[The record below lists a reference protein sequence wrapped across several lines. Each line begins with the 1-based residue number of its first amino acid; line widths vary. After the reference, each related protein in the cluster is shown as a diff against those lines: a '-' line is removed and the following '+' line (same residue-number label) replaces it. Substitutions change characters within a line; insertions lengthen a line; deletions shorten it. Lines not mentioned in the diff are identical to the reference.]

1 MKKFKMRI
9 LVTMTG
15 VFFSFIYNICYA
27 AEQLE
32 HHLNRGLGAGTL
44 FAIEAFF
51 EIEETDRSL
60 KYFILNRDVAGIFFV
75 NIIVILVLVIGILM
89 INIFRR
95 QKTEQLLRQ
104 SQDGYKE
111 LLTGIPNTVISL
123 EDGRLKFIN
132 QCGINF
138 LGLEGKENITWPEL
152 KRVFMEDIDVYM
164 AEELPRQIEMRIKT
178 LHKEL
183 KEVEVTIVA
192 NNKEAVSKSVI
203 MVIQDIS
210 HRRLLYE
217 SREREK
223 VRSEF
228 FANVSHEFKTPI
240 NLMIS
245 TSQLLEQIQDQEDA
259 LKVLPKSIRIL
270 KQNSYRLIRLVDN
283 IIDITKI
290 EGEGIKLELHNVDIV
305 ELTEDITLSTLP
317 YAQSNNIEI
326 IFDTEVEELEIAVDR
341 NLFERIILN
350 LLSNAIKYNKR
361 EGKIFVNIYLEGEQV
376 VICVTD
382 TGIGINREMQP
393 YIFETFMQV
402 NKSLIRN
409 VEGSGLGLTLVHALV
424 ELHHGK
430 VEVSSKE
437 GEGTTFT
444 LYFPIYTVEEVCQD
458 KVQKILS
465 KHKDRNTT
473 IELSD
478 IYIKQA

>member
-1 MKKFKMRI
+1 
-9 LVTMTG
+9 
-15 VFFSFIYNICYA
+15 
-27 AEQLE
+27 
-32 HHLNRGLGAGTL
+32 
-44 FAIEAFF
+44 
-51 EIEETDRSL
+51 
-60 KYFILNRDVAGIFFV
+60 
-75 NIIVILVLVIGILM
+75 
-89 INIFRR
+89 
-95 QKTEQLLRQ
+95 
-104 SQDGYKE
+104 
-111 LLTGIPNTVISL
+111 
-123 EDGRLKFIN
+123 
-132 QCGINF
+132 
-138 LGLEGKENITWPEL
+138 
-152 KRVFMEDIDVYM
+152 MEDIDKYM

-178 LHKEL
+178 LHREV

-192 NNKEAVSKSVI
+192 KNKETESQSFI

-217 SREREK
+217 SRERDK

-245 TSQLLEQIQDQEDA
+245 TSQLLEQVQNKEDA
-259 LKVLPKSIRIL
+259 LKLLPKSIRIL

-290 EGEGIKLELHNVDIV
+290 ESEGIKIELHNVDIV

-317 YAQSNNIEI
+317 YAQSNNIELV
-326 IFDTEVEELEIAVDR
+326 FDTEMEELEMAIDR
-341 NLFERIILN
+341 DLFERIILN

-361 EGKIFVNIYLEGEQV
+361 EGKIFVNMYLEAGYV
-376 VICVTD
+376 VIGVTD
-382 TGIGINREMQP
+382 TGIGINSEMQP

-430 VEVSSKE
+430 VEVFSKE